1 MLAKD
6 KQVLTIKK
14 KIAMIG
20 AAFAA
25 LLFVSILSIGL
36 GTASASCHEIIGAI
50 IGQGADGGNYHIIQN
65 IRMPRIVTGILVGM
79 NLAVSGVLLQGVL
92 RNPMASPNI
101 IGVNAGAGLAAIS
114 IMALFPQNIQLI
126 TPASFIGAL
135 LASLLIY
142 FLAAKTGQ
150 SSSTVHIVLAGMAVS
165 ALLNAVTNGI
175 MMINSDVLDVTFSW
189 TLGSLSGRSWSAVKM
204 ILPYSLAGLVLA
216 IVISPKLN
224 LFELGDEIASSMGL
238 RIGLYRVMIIMVA
251 SLLAGSAVAAAGTI
265 GFVGLIA
272 PHIGRLMIGSDH
284 RFLIPLSALLGGVL
298 LVFSDTL
305 ARTVFQPV
313 ELSVGIVTAILGAPF
328 FLYLL
333 KKSQRKEG

>member
-1 MLAKD
+1 MLVKD
-6 KQVLTIKK
+6 KPVLTRRK
-14 KIAMIG
+14 KIGIIV

-25 LLFVSILSIGL
+25 LLFVSILSIGM
-36 GTASASCHEIIGAI
+36 GTADASFQVIIGAI
-50 IGQGADGGNYHIIQN
+50 TGQVSEDGNYHIIQN
-65 IRMPRIVTGILVGM
+65 IRMPRIVTGVLVGM

-114 IMALFPQNIQLI
+114 IMALFPQSIQLI
-126 TPASFIGAL
+126 APASFIGAL

-142 FLAAKTGQ
+142 FLAAKIGQ
-150 SSSTVHIVLAGMAVS
+150 KSSTVHIVLAGMAVS

-189 TLGSLSGRSWSAVKM
+189 TLGSLSGRSWSAVNM
-204 ILPYSLAGLVLA
+204 TLPYSLVGLVIA
-216 IVISPKLN
+216 VFISPKLN

-238 RIGLYRVMIIMVA
+238 RIGLYRVVIIMVA

-284 RFLIPLSALLGGVL
+284 RFLVPLSALLGGIL

-305 ARTVFQPV
+305 ARTMFQPV
-313 ELSVGIVTAILGAPF
+313 ELSVGIVTAVLGAPF

-333 KKSQRKEG
+333 KNMRRKEG